1 MMGGNSGGCRGESHR
16 PGQIGEKW
24 EMVTGKQK
32 EGKRNRIKVIG
43 DVNGIKKKK
52 RNSATNIPRK
62 PASVTNAIQ
71 GGRQEE
77 WKELAVTDDSSFVS
91 SDFDSC
97 KSRAGGK
104 PKFIKHKEH
113 RLY

>member
-43 DVNGIKKKK
+43 DVKGIKKK
-52 RNSATNIPRK
+52 RK
-62 PASVTNAIQ
+62 ETVLQTFHASLRV
-71 GGRQEE
+71 
-77 WKELAVTDDSSFVS
+77 
-91 SDFDSC
+91 
-97 KSRAGGK
+97 
-104 PKFIKHKEH
+104 
-113 RLY
+113 